1 MSVSVK
7 LIDGFQRVLY
17 GEFVIWVSFVQ
28 LALGWLSVKKFLIT
42 IMNVVFFSLGAQA
55 LLDL

>member
-42 IMNVVFFSLGAQA
+42 IMNVVFFLLA
-55 LLDL
+55 LKLC